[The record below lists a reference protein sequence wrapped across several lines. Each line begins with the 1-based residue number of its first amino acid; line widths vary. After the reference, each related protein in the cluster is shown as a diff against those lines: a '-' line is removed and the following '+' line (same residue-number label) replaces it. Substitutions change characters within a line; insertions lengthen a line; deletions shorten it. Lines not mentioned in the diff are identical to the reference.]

1 MTEGVRTL
9 VASAAAVAFAAGALV
24 CVRAAAGPLTERPM
38 SVPLTNPVI
47 GYSTRPTTDL
57 VSGLNRRIAEG
68 TARLAF
74 DERSGYLAS
83 VLEALHVPV
92 ASQMLVM
99 SKTGVQALYT
109 EPANPRAIFF
119 NDAVAVGYIH
129 GAPLLELAVQDPEQG
144 VLFYTVEQKPQP
156 QPHFERPSACVR
168 CHQVYT
174 TLHVPGLFARS
185 TFVAR
190 DGLPLGQ
197 FGSYDVD
204 DRTPFAKRWGGWYVT
219 GTHGAMR
226 HMGNA
231 IVTASGDYQAAIS
244 DRTLNRTSLAD
255 TFDASSYPSAH
266 SDIVALM
273 VFAHQ
278 SHMTNLITRIGWEAR
293 IAADGKPADASS
305 GVLHTVLDDAI
316 DELVDYALFV
326 DEQPLTAPVAGT
338 SGFAAEFAARGPA
351 DHAGRSLRQLD
362 LERRLFRFPCSF
374 MLYSAAFAAL
384 PDAVRQVV
392 YARIWDVLSGRDAAP
407 KYVRLSAAD
416 RTAVVQILHETLHD
430 WPDRFETR

>member
-1 MTEGVRTL
+1 MTTRVRTL
-9 VASAAAVAFAAGALV
+9 TAATSAVALAAGAWV

-38 SVPLTNPVI
+38 TVPLTNPAI
-47 GYSTRPTTDL
+47 GYYTRPTTD
-57 VSGLNRRIAEG
+57 VVAALNRRLADG

-74 DERSGYLAS
+74 DERSGYLTS
-83 VLEALHVPV
+83 VLEALQVPV

-144 VLFYTVEQKPQP
+144 VLFYTVEQKPQAP
-156 QPHFERPSACVR
+156 PHVERPSACVR

-174 TLHVPGLFARS
+174 TLHVPGMLARS
-185 TFVAR
+185 SFVAR

-197 FGSYDVD
+197 FGTYDLD

-231 IVTASGDYQAAIS
+231 IVAAPGDYQAAIS
-244 DRTLNRTSLAD
+244 DRTLNRTSLAGA
-255 TFDASSYPSAH
+255 FDATAYPSMH

-278 SHMTNLITRIGWEAR
+278 SHMTNLVTRIGWEAR
-293 IAADGKPADASS
+293 IAADGKSPDPNG
-305 GVLHTVLDDAI
+305 GVLHDAI
-316 DELVDYALFV
+316 DEFVDYALFV
-326 DEQPLTAPVAGT
+326 DEQPLPAPGAGT

-362 LERRLFRFPCSF
+362 LERRLFRYPCSF
-374 MLYSAAFAAL
+374 MLYSPAFAAL
-384 PDAVRQVV
+384 PDPVRLAI
-392 YARIWDVLSGRDAAP
+392 YARIWDVLSGRDASP
-407 KYVRLSAAD
+407 KYARLSAGD
-416 RTAVVQILHETLHD
+416 RTAVAQILRETLHD

>member
-1 MTEGVRTL
+1 MITRIPAL
-9 VASAAAVAFAAGALV
+9 AAVAAAAALAAGAVVGL
-24 CVRAAAGPLTERPM
+24 RAAAAPLTERPM
-38 SVPLTNPVI
+38 SVPLTNPAI
-47 GYSTRPTTDL
+47 GYFTRPTAD
-57 VSGLNRRIAEG
+57 VVAGLNRRMAEG

-74 DERSGYLAS
+74 DERSGYLTS

-109 EPANPRAIFF
+109 EPANPRAIYF
-119 NDAVAVGYIH
+119 NDEVAVGYIH
-129 GAPLLELAVQDPEQG
+129 GAPLLEFAVQDPEQG
-144 VLFYTVEQKPQP
+144 VLFYTVEQKPQA
-156 QPHFERPSACVR
+156 QPRFERPSACVR

-174 TLHVPGLFARS
+174 TLHVPGLFTRS

-197 FGSYDVD
+197 FGSYDLD

-226 HMGNA
+226 DMGNA
-231 IVTASGDYQAAIS
+231 IVTTPGDVQSAIS
-244 DRTLNRTSLAD
+244 DRTLNRTSLAGA
-255 TFDASSYPSAH
+255 FDASMYPSPH

-278 SHMTNLITRIGWEAR
+278 AHMTNLITRIGWEAR
-293 IAADGKPADASS
+293 VAADGKLPDAGS
-305 GVLHTVLDDAI
+305 GVLHDAI

-351 DHAGRSLRQLD
+351 DRSGRSLRQLD
-362 LERRLFRFPCSF
+362 LERRLFRYPCSF
-374 MLYSAAFAAL
+374 MLYSPAFRAL
-384 PDAVRQVV
+384 PDTVRLAVYV
-392 YARIWDVLSGRDAAP
+392 RIWDVLSGHDAAP
-407 KYVRLSAAD
+407 RYARLSAAD
-416 RTAVVQILHETLHD
+416 RTAVAQILRETVND

>member
-1 MTEGVRTL
+1 MTFRIRTL
-9 VASAAAVAFAAGALV
+9 RAAAAAVALAAGALV
-24 CVRAAAGPLTERPM
+24 CVRAAAAPLTERPM
-38 SVPLTNPVI
+38 AVPLTSPAI
-47 GYSTRPTTDL
+47 GYFTRPTTD
-57 VSGLNRRIAEG
+57 VVAGLNRRIAEG

-74 DERSGYLAS
+74 DERAGYLAS

-119 NDAVAVGYIH
+119 NDEVAVGYIH

-144 VLFYTVEQKPQP
+144 VLFYTVEQKPQA
-156 QPHFERPSACVR
+156 QPHFDRPSACVR

-197 FGSYDVD
+197 FGTYDLD

-231 IVTASGDYQAAIS
+231 IVTAPGDYQSAIS
-244 DRTLNRTSLAD
+244 DRTLNRTSLAGA
-255 TFDASSYPSAH
+255 FDATTYPSAH

-278 SHMTNLITRIGWEAR
+278 AHMTNLITRIGWEAR
-293 IAADGKPADASS
+293 IAADGKPPDAGS
-305 GVLHTVLDDAI
+305 GVLHDAI
-316 DELVDYALFV
+316 DELVDYALFI

-351 DHAGRSLRQLD
+351 DHSGRSLRQLD
-362 LERRLFRFPCSF
+362 LERRLFRYPCSF
-374 MLYSAAFAAL
+374 MLYSPAFRAL
-384 PDAVRQVV
+384 PDAVRQAV
-392 YARIWDVLSGRDAAP
+392 YARIWDVLSGRDPAP
-407 KYVRLSAAD
+407 RYARLSATD
-416 RTAVVQILHETLHD
+416 RTAVAQILRETLND

>member
-1 MTEGVRTL
+1 MTTRVPTL
-9 VASAAAVAFAAGALV
+9 AAATAAVAFAAGAFV
-24 CVRAAAGPLTERPM
+24 CVWAAAGPLTERPM
-38 SVPLTNPVI
+38 TVPLTNPAI
-47 GYSTRPTTDL
+47 GYYTRPTTD
-57 VSGLNRRIAEG
+57 VVAGLNRQVADG
-68 TARLAF
+68 TTHLAF
-74 DERSGYLAS
+74 DERSGYLTS

-119 NDAVAVGYIH
+119 NDAVAVGYIY

-144 VLFYTVEQKPQP
+144 VLFYTVEQKPQAP
-156 QPHFERPSACVR
+156 PHFERPSACVR

-174 TLHVPGLFARS
+174 TLHVPGMLARS
-185 TFVAR
+185 SFVAR

-197 FGSYDVD
+197 FGTYDLD

-231 IVTASGDYQAAIS
+231 IVTTPGDYQAAIS
-244 DRTLNRTSLAD
+244 DRTLNRTSLAGA
-255 TFDASSYPSAH
+255 FDATAYPSAH

-278 SHMTNLITRIGWEAR
+278 SHMTNLITRIGWETR
-293 IAADGKPADASS
+293 IAVDGKSPDPGA
-305 GVLHTVLDDAI
+305 GVLHDAI
-316 DELVDYALFV
+316 DEFVDYALFV
-326 DEQPLTAPVAGT
+326 DEQPLTAPVTGT

-351 DHAGRSLRQLD
+351 DHTGRSLRQLD
-362 LERRLFRFPCSF
+362 LERRLFRYPCSF
-374 MLYSAAFAAL
+374 MIYSSAFLAL
-384 PDAVRQVV
+384 PEPVRLAI

-407 KYVRLSAAD
+407 KYARLSAGD
-416 RTAVVQILHETLHD
+416 RTAVAQILRETLHD